1 MSLGFS
7 TCVVHGI
14 SPSRS
19 RVGFGEEMGMFES
32 TMEHEYKSD
41 K

>member
-7 TCVVHGI
+7 TCVVHGM

-19 RVGFGEEMGMFES
+19 RAGFGKEMGMFES
-32 TMEHEYKSD
+32 TLELEYKSD